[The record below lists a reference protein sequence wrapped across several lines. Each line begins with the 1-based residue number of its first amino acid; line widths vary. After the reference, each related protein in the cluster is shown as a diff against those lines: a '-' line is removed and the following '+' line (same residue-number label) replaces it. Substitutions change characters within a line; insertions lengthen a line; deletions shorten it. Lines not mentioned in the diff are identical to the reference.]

1 MATKHEKMQSMIRW
15 CREETKKKDVTMH
28 DVAMFAVGKGW
39 KMPVPANPM
48 DMLAKEFATA
58 AREEMRVDKKTKRS
72 YRVNHCFGDSEQG
85 MLWFDI
91 DDAAPRYKMVKAVGH
106 RRDQMIGDGLQLTLD
121 VEHWNSINP
130 KEEPIKPDMDLTDEI
145 EWRKN
150 APNED
155 EKAS

>member
-1 MATKHEKMQSMIRW
+1 MATKHEKMQRMIRW
-15 CREETKKKDVTMH
+15 CREEMKMKDVTMH
-28 DVAMFAVGKGW
+28 DVATFAMKKGW
-39 KMPVPANPM
+39 KLPTPPNPM

-72 YRVNHCFGDSEQG
+72 YRVNHCFGDPEQG
-85 MLWFDI
+85 MRWFDI

-155 EKAS
+155 KKAS